1 MSAKQK
7 PSGWVHQ
14 PLVLFPEVAGSLW
27 AVSAT
32 AFGGKAALVLAGSAL
47 GCCWGCLCFLA
58 VQIKKG

>member
-7 PSGWVHQ
+7 PSGWVPQ

-32 AFGGKAALVLAGSAL
+32 AFWVKLPWFWLALLWAAAGDVCAS
-47 GCCWGCLCFLA
+47 
-58 VQIKKG
+58 